1 MTSKF
6 LVRVSTALGICLFI
20 GFLGS
25 LATQTSIDGWYL
37 QLNKPSFN
45 PPNWIFG
52 PVWSVLFILMGIAA
66 GMVWNKGFY
75 HKWVQIA
82 LYHFGFQ
89 LLLNAS
95 WSLLFFGLKEPF
107 WALIDIIVLFVVLL
121 FTIRWFKIVNNLA
134 AYLLVPYAIW
144 VAFAAILNFEI
155 WRLNM

>member
-6 LVRVSTALGICLFI
+6 LVRVSFALGICLFI

-66 GMVWNKGFY
+66 GIVWNKGFY

-95 WSLLFFGLKEPF
+95 WSLLFFGLNEPF
-107 WALIDIIVLFVVLL
+107 WALIDIIALFVVLL
-121 FTIRWFKIVNNLA
+121 FTIRWFKIVNTTA

-144 VAFAAILNFEI
+144 VAFAAVLNFEI
-155 WRLNM
+155 WRLNL

>member
-6 LVRVSTALGICLFI
+6 LVRVSFALGICLFI

-52 PVWSVLFILMGIAA
+52 PVWSVLFVLMGIAA
-66 GMVWNKGFY
+66 GIVWNKGFY

-121 FTIRWFKIVNNLA
+121 FTIRWFKIVNKIA
-134 AYLLVPYAIW
+134 AYLLVPYAVW

-155 WRLNM
+155 WRLNL

>member
-6 LVRVSTALGICLFI
+6 FLRVSFALGFCLFI

-25 LATQTSIDGWYL
+25 LATQTSIGDWYL

-52 PVWSVLFILMGIAA
+52 PVWTLMYILMGIAA
-66 GMVWNKGFY
+66 GIVWNKGFY
-75 HKWVQIA
+75 HKWVKIA

-95 WSLLFFGLKEPF
+95 WSLLFFGMQKPF
-107 WALIDIIVLFVVLL
+107 LALLDIIALFIVLL
-121 FTIRWFKIVNNLA
+121 LTIKWFRVVNVKA
-134 AYLLVPYAIW
+134 AYLLYPYAVW
-144 VAFAAILNFEI
+144 VAFAALLNFEI
-155 WRLNM
+155 WRLNL